1 MSGGS
6 HANAP
11 ATPHTGTRGAGGRRP
26 GRRPLRAC
34 ALLALMALATLLLAA
49 CGREESKGGGG
60 GGGGEVAKVTKLTL
74 LVGTEPGGGFDQT
87 ARTLGKVATDTGA
100 ASNVQ
105 VQNIPGAGNTIAL
118 ARLVNQKGTSE
129 SMQMMGLGLIGGIY
143 SNKSENTLEDTTPIA
158 SLIQEAAAIVVP
170 GDSEYED
177 MADLAADWKANP
189 RDISAGAGS
198 SPGGPDH
205 IAVMVT
211 AQAAGVDPKQVKY
224 IGYDGGG
231 ELNTALL
238 GGKVDMAAS
247 GLTEIT
253 ELIKSGRVKAL
264 AVTTAER
271 FPALPDVPTL
281 KESGIDTEFVNWRG
295 VVAPPGIGDADREK
309 LTKFVTDVH
318 GSPEWKA
325 ALKKNGWTDFFQ
337 TGDEFEAFAESETK
351 RVSELM
357 SELGLGT

>member
-1 MSGGS
+1 MSATTHVDAAATPSGGV
-6 HANAP
+6 
-11 ATPHTGTRGAGGRRP
+11 RRT
-26 GRRPLRAC
+26 LRAC
-34 ALLALMALATLLLAA
+34 ALLALISLATLALAA
-49 CGREESKGGGG
+49 CGRDGGGG
-60 GGGGEVAKVTKLTL
+60 GGGGDAAEKVGKMTL
-74 LVGTEPGGGFDQT
+74 LVGTEPGGGFDET
-87 ARTLGKVATDTGA
+87 ARTFGKIATDTGA

-118 ARLVNQKGTSE
+118 ARLVNQKGTAE
-129 SMQMMGLGLIGGIY
+129 SMQMMGLGLVGGIY
-143 SNKSENTLEDTTPIA
+143 SNNSKNTLEDTTPIA

-170 GDSEYED
+170 GDSKYKD
-177 MADLAADWKANP
+177 MADLAAAWKANP
-189 RDISAGAGS
+189 RKISAGAGS

-211 AQAAGVDPKQVKY
+211 AQAAGIEPKQVKY

-238 GGKVDMAAS
+238 GGKVEMAAS

-281 KESGIDTEFVNWRG
+281 KESGIDAEFVNWRG
-295 VVAPPGIGDADREK
+295 FVAPPGISDADKEK
-309 LTKFVTDVH
+309 LTKFVTGVH

-325 ALKKNGWTDFFQ
+325 ALEKNGWTDFFQ
-337 TGDEFEAFAESETK
+337 TGDEFQKYADSETK

-357 SELGLGT
+357 SELGLAS